1 MNFVARTLSR
11 LRTRRELAAAR
22 IRLAGLRAAYRSG
35 NFSGHP
41 EETLESIDNAR
52 SVVRRLEQVIAKG
65 LVIDHAEVAAAREA
79 LYDFSARWYNPPH
92 GRDRDRVLGGT
103 GP

>member
-1 MNFVARTLSR
+1 MNFVARVLSR

-22 IRLAGLRAAYRSG
+22 IWLAGLRAAYRSG

-52 SVVRRLEQVIAKG
+52 SAVLRLEQVI
-65 LVIDHAEVAAAREA
+65 DDAEAAAAREA
-79 LYDFSARWYNPPH
+79 LYDFSARWYKTPSRTRPGPRT
-92 GRDRDRVLGGT
+92 GRNWARSMRA
-103 GP
+103 